1 MLTYQEICQT
11 GSRKVEKIDLK
22 GKQVKSPLL
31 MYLSEVEKNKISPK
45 GFGFVHRKKK
55 DEININSFY
64 LNDQY
69 IDAFSKGISLAK

>member
-1 MLTYQEICQT
+1 M
-11 GSRKVEKIDLK
+11 
-22 GKQVKSPLL
+22 KSPLL

-45 GFGFVHRKKK
+45 GFGFVHRRKK